1 MGQQI
6 LCHET
11 ILLPTPAGTTL
22 AYSSPGGTSTDNF
35 SAAPRLDVSN
45 IQSAVQ
51 LYFKQGLATTTQKSH
66 QTGQK
71 RYLTFCSELMKP
83 PLPTTED
90 ILLMFVSYLAQQ
102 GLTHATIRV
111 YLSAVRNLHVQAGI
125 HEQFAKQLSP
135 RLELVLKGIKRDKA
149 KTASSPARLYLLR

>member
-6 LCHET
+6 LRHDT

-22 AYSSPGGTSTDNF
+22 AYSSPGRTSTDNF
-35 SAAPRLDVSN
+35 SAAPRLDISN

-83 PLPTTED
+83 PLATTED

-102 GLTHATIRV
+102 GLTHAFTSQRFVICTSRQA
-111 YLSAVRNLHVQAGI
+111 YTNNSPSSFRHVWS
-125 HEQFAKQLSP
+125 LC
-135 RLELVLKGIKRDKA
+135 
-149 KTASSPARLYLLR
+149 